1 MSLIKTQAILI
12 KSRKY
17 KERDKLLTY
26 ITEDYGKILSLCK
39 GSRVP
44 LNKWGSST
52 EPPNLSYVQL
62 YQINDFF
69 TLTEVQNS
77 QIFQNII
84 SDFRRSLIFS
94 YISNILDSLLLPLS
108 PSKNTY
114 YLTLS
119 SIYILNWLEI
129 EPILTGYIFALKFL
143 DVQGYRLEINKCVRC
158 GKSIN
163 EDIKEF
169 SLSLEDG
176 GTMCES
182 CSKFTS
188 SFITRLGEQETS
200 FLRNVIRLDLSDTY
214 LIQKLSLENYENLD
228 KMILDYYYSK
238 FKKRIVSLAELIK
251 NMIKGVRLYELN

>member
-12 KSRKY
+12 KSRRY

-26 ITEDYGKILSLCK
+26 VTEDNGKILSLCK
-39 GSRVP
+39 GSRVT

-52 EPPNLSYVQL
+52 EPPNLSYIQL

-69 TLTEVQNS
+69 TLTEIQGS

-84 SDFRRSLIFS
+84 SDFQRSLTFS
-94 YISNILDSLLLPLS
+94 FISDILDSLLLPLS

-119 SIYILNWLEI
+119 SIYTLNKKEI
-129 EPILTGYIFALKFL
+129 YPILLGYIFALKFL
-143 DVQGYRLEINKCVRC
+143 DVQGYRLEINNCVKC

-169 SLSLEDG
+169 YLSLEEG
-176 GTMCES
+176 GTLCKY
-182 CSKFTS
+182 CSKFAN
-188 SFITRLGEQETS
+188 SFITRLGEKETS
-200 FLRNVIRLDLSDTY
+200 FLKSIIQLDLRDIY
-214 LIQKLSLENYENLD
+214 LIQKLSSLENYENLD
-228 KMILDYYYSK
+228 TMLISYYYLK

-251 NMIKGVRLYELN
+251 KYDKRSNVV